1 MCLAQ
6 SRLKPPDQE
15 NPDRPS
21 TSRVPWCGPS
31 STAKGAYR
39 EAWCPIRRSKYPAQH
54 REAWRPAT
62 RPPNRKGEAV
72 KRLIDAINRSDEAA
86 RQMLK
91 PRPDLLK
98 AWLAK
103 AA

>member
-1 MCLAQ
+1 MVWTQ
-6 SRLKPPDQE
+6 FYS
-15 NPDRPS
+15 
-21 TSRVPWCGPS
+21 
-31 STAKGAYR
+31 KGAYR